1 MQIRVFVCAT
11 ITEHSLRLVAEPE
24 LKLKME
30 LELELEAVASF

>member
-30 LELELEAVASF
+30 LELELEAVP

>member
-30 LELELEAVASF
+30 LELELEAIA

>member
-24 LKLKME
+24 LKLKLKME
-30 LELELEAVASF
+30 LEQELEAVA

>member
-24 LKLKME
+24 LKLKMK
-30 LELELEAVASF
+30 LELELEAVA